1 MIISEEVEKKI
12 RYLCQQ
18 IWDDEWSGI
27 LFYKPEG
34 SFEDNTLVI
43 KCTDIYVMDIGTS
56 AYTEFDMS
64 PDVISYM
71 TNNPELLDCQM
82 GLIHSHAGMQTFF
95 SGTDT
100 ATLKKEGMDRN
111 HFVSLIVN
119 NEGKYTAAITRKV
132 KGVNT
137 ITETVSYLSFGGE
150 EKTSVEE
157 VKEEVEELQ
166 WFYLNIEIENSSK
179 EDIND
184 RLKEIREAKSRKSR
198 KSNLLETHDFSH
210 PTKRYSSYLEYFK
223 PEKDDDTT
231 IETKDEDTKAKP
243 TSREDKSIIPMSE
256 LTKEETEETE
266 EEPFIPYETITI
278 RRSVIKSLV
287 LQLVTGSIIISDNSK
302 VNLDKWVNGMSTL
315 YEKRFGKGIEG
326 LKLFRAW
333 AESYIEF
340 LCWFSDD
347 DSLEELGYDKDEIA
361 MIYAYNLAKE
371 LSRLKKNIYIKEY
384 IDILNSYIR

>member
-1 MIISEEVEKKI
+1 M
-12 RYLCQQ
+12 
-18 IWDDEWSGI
+18 
-27 LFYKPEG
+27 
-34 SFEDNTLVI
+34 
-43 KCTDIYVMDIGTS
+43 
-56 AYTEFDMS
+56 A
-64 PDVISYM
+64 
-71 TNNPELLDCQM
+71 
-82 GLIHSHAGMQTFF
+82 TFF
-95 SGTDT
+95 SGTDIN
-100 ATLKKEGMDRN
+100 TLREEGRDRN

-157 VKEEVEELQ
+157 VKKEVEELQ
-166 WFYLNIEIENSSK
+166 WFYLDIEIENSSK

-198 KSNLLETHDFSH
+198 KSNLLETHDFYH

-223 PEKDDDTT
+223 PEKDDDTI
-231 IETKDEDTKAKP
+231 IETRDEDTKAKP

-256 LTKEETEETE
+256 LTKEEIEG
-266 EEPFIPYETITI
+266 EPFIPYETITI

-302 VNLDKWVNGMSTL
+302 VNLDKWVNGMPAL
-315 YEKRFGKGIEG
+315 YEKRFGKGTEG

-333 AESYIEF
+333 AENYIEF

-371 LSRLKKNIYIKEY
+371 LSRLKKNVYIEEY
-384 IDILNSYIR
+384 INILNGYIR

>member
-1 MIISEEVEKKI
+1 M
-12 RYLCQQ
+12 
-18 IWDDEWSGI
+18 
-27 LFYKPEG
+27 
-34 SFEDNTLVI
+34 
-43 KCTDIYVMDIGTS
+43 
-56 AYTEFDMS
+56 A
-64 PDVISYM
+64 
-71 TNNPELLDCQM
+71 
-82 GLIHSHAGMQTFF
+82 TFF
-95 SGTDT
+95 SGTDIN
-100 ATLKKEGMDRN
+100 TLREEGVDRN

-132 KGVNT
+132 KGTNT

-184 RLKEIREAKSRKSR
+184 RLREIREAKSRKRNS
-198 KSNLLETHDFSH
+198 LETYNFSH
-210 PTKRYSSYLEYFK
+210 PIKRYSSYLEYFK
-223 PEKDDDTT
+223 PEKEDD
-231 IETKDEDTKAKP
+231 IIIRTKDENTKAKP

-256 LTKEETEETE
+256 LTREEVEEIE
-266 EEPFIPYETITI
+266 GENELFIPYETITI

-302 VNLDKWVNGMSTL
+302 VNLDKWVNGMPAL
-315 YEKRFGKGIEG
+315 YEKRFGKGTEG

-371 LSRLKKNIYIKEY
+371 LVRLKKNIYIEEY
-384 IDILNSYIR
+384 IDILNGYIR

>member
-1 MIISEEVEKKI
+1 M
-12 RYLCQQ
+12 
-18 IWDDEWSGI
+18 
-27 LFYKPEG
+27 
-34 SFEDNTLVI
+34 
-43 KCTDIYVMDIGTS
+43 
-56 AYTEFDMS
+56 A
-64 PDVISYM
+64 
-71 TNNPELLDCQM
+71 
-82 GLIHSHAGMQTFF
+82 TFF
-95 SGTDT
+95 SGTDIN
-100 ATLKKEGMDRN
+100 TLREEGVDRN

-132 KGVNT
+132 KGTNT

-184 RLKEIREAKSRKSR
+184 RLREIREAKSRKRNS
-198 KSNLLETHDFSH
+198 LETYNFSH
-210 PTKRYSSYLEYFK
+210 PIKRYSSYLEYFK
-223 PEKDDDTT
+223 PEKEDD
-231 IETKDEDTKAKP
+231 IIIRTKDENTKAKP

-256 LTKEETEETE
+256 LTREEVEEIE
-266 EEPFIPYETITI
+266 GENELSIPYETITI

-302 VNLDKWVNGMSTL
+302 VNLDKWVNGMPAL
-315 YEKRFGKGIEG
+315 YEKRFGKGTEG

-371 LSRLKKNIYIKEY
+371 LSRLKKNIYIEEY
-384 IDILNSYIR
+384 INILNGYIR

>member
-56 AYTEFDMS
+56 AYTVFDMS
-64 PDVISYM
+64 PEVINYM
-71 TNNPELLDCQM
+71 TVNPELLDCQM
-82 GLIHSHAGMQTFF
+82 GLIHSHNKMATFF
-95 SGTDT
+95 SGTDIN
-100 ATLKKEGMDRN
+100 TLREEGVDRN
-111 HFVSLIVN
+111 HFISLIVN

-166 WFYLNIEIENSSK
+166 WFYLNIEIENSSR

-184 RLKEIREAKSRKSR
+184 RLREIREAKSK
-198 KSNLLETHDFSH
+198 KSNLLETYNVFH
-210 PTKRYSSYLEYFK
+210 PTIRVPSYLKYFK
-223 PEKDDDTT
+223 TERDDDD
-231 IETKDEDTKAKP
+231 IIIGTKDEDTKVKP
-243 TSREDKSIIPMSE
+243 TGREDKDIIPMSE
-256 LTKEETEETE
+256 LSKEEVEEAE

-287 LQLVTGSIIISDNSK
+287 LQLVTGSVIISDNSK
-302 VNLDKWVNGMSTL
+302 VNLDKWVNGMPAL
-315 YEKRFGKGIEG
+315 YEKRFGKGTEG

-333 AESYIEF
+333 AENYIEF

-371 LSRLKKNIYIKEY
+371 LSRLKKNVYIEEY